1 MRNIAVDINKHEGME
16 WFYTICYYGGVAKK
30 ADPSVWS
37 MLNARLAR
45 PFLSDLF
52 PDLCPE
58 HHVGNSVYEQ
68 LREHS
73 Q

>member
-1 MRNIAVDINKHEGME
+1 MKNISLDINRHKEME
-16 WFYTICYYGGVAKK
+16 WFYTICYYGGVARK
-30 ADPSVWS
+30 ADPHIWNI
-37 MLNARLAR
+37 LNARAR
-45 PFLSDLF
+45 SPLLSRLF